1 MLIREDVCYV
11 KFLERIIQKK
21 KKNGEQTV
29 EPQMS
34 ETELG

>member
-21 KKNGEQTV
+21 KNSEQTV

>member
-1 MLIREDVCYV
+1 MSVMWSFWRGLS
-11 KFLERIIQKK
+11 KK

>member
-1 MLIREDVCYV
+1 MSVMWSFWRGLS
-11 KFLERIIQKK
+11 KKK